1 MVALLL
7 AAAMATAPALSWEDQ
22 DKADR
27 AAQVEQA
34 EKCTAV
40 ERRYKRKEFFREMGA
55 FVAMGLSDG
64 RTATATTRH
73 SDGSTTTTHVYL
85 RGATPTLDDVS
96 FINRTPAH
104 TAAKAQALKEA
115 GCGQ

>member
-7 AAAMATAPALSWEDQ
+7 AAVLTAPVP
-22 DKADR
+22 ADAPGWVDVPP
-27 AAQVEQA
+27 AACA
-34 EKCTAV
+34 KV
-40 ERRYKRKEFFREMGA
+40 ERKFKRKEFFREMGA

-85 RGATPTLDDVS
+85 PGVTPTLDDVA
-96 FINRTPAH
+96 FINQTPAH
-104 TAAKAQALKEA
+104 TAAKAKAFKEA